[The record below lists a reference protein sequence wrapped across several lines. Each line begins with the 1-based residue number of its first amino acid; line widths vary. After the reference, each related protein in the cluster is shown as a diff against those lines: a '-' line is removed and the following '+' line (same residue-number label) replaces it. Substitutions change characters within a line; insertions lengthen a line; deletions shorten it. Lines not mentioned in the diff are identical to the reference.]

1 MPRLCSSRTI
11 LTATSL
17 LLAQPTM
24 AQNPG
29 MRPSTS
35 WMPQAR
41 SWMSSIGPLSF
52 ILSPCTPRSPP
63 VKRSPSLRAWSSL
76 MICGS
81 VPRAKRTPSI
91 ASSANR
97 VATPLSRVSPRY
109 GSHILSPG
117 IGCSRLLARSTT
129 AGRSPSFSTFWPVKA

>member
-41 SWMSSIGPLSF
+41 SWMSSMGPFELH
-52 ILSPCTPRSPP
+52 L
-63 VKRSPSLRAWSSL
+63 
-76 MICGS
+76 
-81 VPRAKRTPSI
+81 
-91 ASSANR
+91 
-97 VATPLSRVSPRY
+97 VAVQ
-109 GSHILSPG
+109 HEV
-117 IGCSRLLARSTT
+117 A
-129 AGRSPSFSTFWPVKA
+129 AG